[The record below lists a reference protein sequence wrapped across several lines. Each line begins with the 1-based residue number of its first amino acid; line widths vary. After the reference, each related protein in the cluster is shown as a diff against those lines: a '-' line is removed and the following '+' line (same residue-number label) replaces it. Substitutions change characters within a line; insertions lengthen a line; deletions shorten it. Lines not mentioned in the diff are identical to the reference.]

1 MAVALLSFICKK
13 KKKKKFRTSHRQVSR
28 STPFPESAFFS
39 CLISALEKEEGKKN
53 VAAAL
58 SYIYFIYIYRSENQ
72 YCTDIAINF
81 TCCITQ
87 TGKKVKAAEL
97 NGAEDISQQF
107 SDEVSGELK
116 MYRKT
121 SQPACKQV
129 GTFFFGKYNC

>member
-1 MAVALLSFICKK
+1 MLQPH
-13 KKKKKFRTSHRQVSR
+13 SH
-28 STPFPESAFFS
+28 T
-39 CLISALEKEEGKKN
+39 
-53 VAAAL
+53 
-58 SYIYFIYIYRSENQ
+58 YILYIYRSENQ

-129 GTFFFGKYNC
+129 GTFFFGKYNCQLNSDNIQFPDNTGIFLNGTNKRLQ